1 MYAKFSQDIAP
12 NIIHRPRT
20 QSIQLRKS
28 RTGNSEM
35 DFFSFSEREKK
46 TDLQRMKFTGRE
58 EFRNK
63 THISCSSNSS

>member
-1 MYAKFSQDIAP
+1 MYAQFSQGIAP
-12 NIIHRPRT
+12 NIIHRPGLVT
-20 QSIQLRKS
+20 ELRKS